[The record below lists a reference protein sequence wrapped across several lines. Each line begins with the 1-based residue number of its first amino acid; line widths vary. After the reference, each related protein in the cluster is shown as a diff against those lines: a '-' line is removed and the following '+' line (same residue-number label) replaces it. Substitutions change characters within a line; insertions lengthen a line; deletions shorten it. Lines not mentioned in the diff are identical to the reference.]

1 MAPDYGISLD
11 LSKDLESDIRVAKQ
25 MEQAGSKRGPEAG
38 KKEPKAKE
46 DKKKETQTIKSGKT
60 KVSSFNWLTA
70 LFILIL
76 ISASL
81 ITMYHSL
88 DLPYYNVKA
97 ESVVEE
103 HIRNSIIQ
111 QVSQAK
117 DMLPGEKAAAAEEQY
132 QEVMQSAEI
141 KEMVS
146 DTERVLKAAYRD
158 KTGQN
163 YLYGADPYH
172 YYKLIKEIIEEDKK
186 ISDGLPRIYALS
198 FKIMNFFNSNMT
210 LKNSIF
216 YLPVFFGILSV
227 ILLFFIVRRFTDD
240 IAAFLAALFFVLNP
254 TFFTSTRAGFIDTNS
269 LNLLISMLLIYLILH
284 TVELRKK
291 SIFTALL
298 IIPLVWL
305 FKSIWSGWYYIVVIM
320 IVYVVAFLL
329 LYAGCKTVRLKSKK
343 SMSLIFVLLAA
354 AGSMAYL
361 FIKSGYMQHIL
372 SRFRFNEGFFPTGF
386 INIGELQGASLKRLS
401 AELGGYAIVI
411 FVLCCI
417 AFIIWT
423 IIKELKVVS
432 KKEINLYTMAKNFS
446 FRLFIV
452 VYFVLLAFPPLFAQR
467 FTIYFVPAFCMAL
480 GLGLYYAMPVL
491 MRSVKYLHLNIRKKY
506 LKTALVI
513 IISILLLSSVL
524 GELKLSMMTR
534 PHMNDAI
541 YNTAL
546 EIKYNS
552 TKDAKINLW
561 WDNGYL
567 YQAIAE
573 RDVAFHGGSFEGPRL
588 HWMSKALLT
597 DDENLS
603 AGIIRMLNCNSEQK
617 AFGLVSKKIGK
628 AEAIDTLHKI
638 LPMAKEDAE
647 SYINSSSL
655 PEKLI
660 DYTHCEPKESFL
672 IVGDELIRTMSIL
685 YSYANF
691 DFKKNHDKLDIKG
704 MDFETAI
711 GHLMS
716 RYNMSGKEAAAYSI
730 ELSQYDS
737 KALPEQSWMSDS
749 EPCKEENDLLICVKD
764 FVINLSAD
772 DISYKNMHPPS
783 FTFYN
788 GTLMRKEYEDAK
800 LKYAVVLIKEQ
811 NDYIMYFVDP
821 EFEKSML
828 FRMLYL
834 DGKGLEKFELFNKET
849 IPQAVVAYK
858 IV

>member
-1 MAPDYGISLD
+1 MAPDYGMSLD
-11 LSKDLESDIRVAKQ
+11 ISKDLESDIRIAKQ
-25 MEQAGSKRGPEAG
+25 TEQAESNKDPG
-38 KKEPKAKE
+38 KEEPKAKE
-46 DKKKETQTIKSGKT
+46 DKKKEKTQIIKSGKR
-60 KVSSFNWLTA
+60 FNWLTA
-70 LFILIL
+70 FFILIL

-81 ITMYHSL
+81 ITMHHAL
-88 DLPYYNVKA
+88 DLPYYNEKA

-117 DMLPGEKAAAAEEQY
+117 DLLPAEKAAAAEEQY
-132 QEVMQSAEI
+132 QEVMQSAKIE
-141 KEMVS
+141 EMVS
-146 DTERVLKAAYRD
+146 QTAESLKAAYRD

-163 YLYGADPYH
+163 YLYAADPYH
-172 YYKLIKEIIEEDKK
+172 YYKLTKEIIEEDKK
-186 ISDGLPRIYALS
+186 ISPDLPGIYALS
-198 FKIMNFFNSNMT
+198 FKIMSFFNSSMT

-227 ILLFFIVRRFTDD
+227 ILFFFIVRRFTDD

-269 LNLLISMLLIYLILH
+269 LNLLFSIAIIYLFLH
-284 TVELRKK
+284 TAELRKK

-298 IIPLVWL
+298 IIPLVWM
-305 FKSIWSGWYYIVVIM
+305 FKSVWSGWYYIVVIM
-320 IVYVVAFLL
+320 IVYIIAFLL
-329 LYAGCKTVRLKSKK
+329 LYAGCKTLRLKLKK
-343 SMSLIFVLLAA
+343 SMLLLFILLAA
-354 AGSMAYL
+354 AGSIAYL
-361 FIKSGYMQHIL
+361 FTKSRYMQHIL
-372 SRFRFNEGFFPTGF
+372 SRFRFDEGFFPSGMSTV
-386 INIGELQGASLKRLS
+386 GELQGSSLTSLF

-423 IIKELKVVS
+423 VIKELKAAS
-432 KKEINLYTMAKNFS
+432 KKEINFCTMAKNFS

-491 MRSVKYLHLNIRKKY
+491 MRSVKYLHLNIKKKY

-513 IISILLLSSVL
+513 IISILLFSSVL

-573 RDVAFHGGSFEGPRL
+573 RNVAFHGGSFEGPRL

-603 AGIIRMLNCNSEQK
+603 AGIIRMLDCNSEQK
-617 AFGLVSKKIGK
+617 AFKLVSKKTGK

-638 LPMAKEDAE
+638 LPMAKEEAE

-660 DYTHCEPKESFL
+660 DYTHCEPKGSFF
-672 IVGDELIRTMSIL
+672 IVGDELIRKMPVL

-691 DFKKNHDKLDIKG
+691 DFKKNYDKLDIKG
-704 MDFETAI
+704 MDYETAI
-711 GHLMS
+711 DHLMS
-716 RYNMSGKEAAAYSI
+716 RYKISEKEAAAYSI

-737 KALPEQSWMSDS
+737 KILPENSWISNS
-749 EPCKEENDLLICVKD
+749 EPCKEENGLLICIKD

-772 DISYKNMHPPS
+772 EISYKNMHPPS

-811 NDYIMYFVDP
+811 EDYILYFVYP
-821 EFEKSML
+821 EFEKSMF

-834 DGKGLEKFELFNKET
+834 DGKDLEHFELFNKEI
-849 IPQAVVAYK
+849 IPQTVVAYNLSS
-858 IV
+858 